1 MVPLYFCFLLPRA
14 QGPDQTP
21 TAIMVGPFSC
31 SEVNALCLIS
41 IAAFIGP
48 PRYAPDVSGDGRK
61 EEKWG
66 SLVAAIRI

>member
-1 MVPLYFCFLLPRA
+1 MVPLYCFLLPKA
-14 QGPDQTP
+14 QEPDQTP

-31 SEVNALCLIS
+31 SEVYALCLIS

-48 PRYAPDVSGDGRK
+48 PYPPDVSGDGRK

-66 SLVAAIRI
+66 SLVAAICI